1 MQCPNCQKDL
11 VQIPTLEGPQLDVC
25 PAKHGLWLDVGEVNL
40 FVENYRALE
49 EASQHAGAPAGS
61 TTSSVCPRCG
71 GLLDPKSVLET
82 SLFACRACRGWWLP
96 QGSLTQLNATARG
109 GAAPIRFDE
118 SAFYTQAQKRRT
130 TSRPMES
137 TVDSGRSRTESRAQ
151 QVWFW
156 AIFLGGALVLA
167 CLILVAGIRK
177 AVVPATW
184 ATAPDATLFFLA
196 LGVVGGFV
204 LSIYGLVVN
213 NRKRLIESI
222 PTSPV
227 RSLAVGLVEVSGR
240 AQPEGG
246 LLRAPFSGMPCV
258 LFSYSVEERRESGK
272 SARWETI
279 AKGTSV
285 EPFFVRDETGKVL
298 VVPFDAQLI
307 LPDNRTSRN
316 NWLGSLPEETI
327 LGLLKLGISVDGWL
341 GEKTIRC
348 SEACILPDETVYV
361 LGTAQENRAAAES
374 TENSARLYIGS
385 NRDNEFIISDRSEKE
400 LLSKLQWQVFTF
412 LAGGPALALLCLL
425 HIYKTYGTAVR

>member
-1 MQCPNCQKDL
+1 MIKKRLPCSVFSRVRLNHNHSPCDDQELSVPDGSFPRISFTTPRYLLQFNRGSATGSMQCPNCQKDL

-25 PAKHGLWLDVGEVNL
+25 PGKHGLWLDVGEVNL

-118 SAFYTQAQKRRT
+118 SACYTQAQKRRT

-196 LGVVGGFV
+196 LGVVGV
-204 LSIYGLVVN
+204 LSC
-213 NRKRLIESI
+213 
-222 PTSPV
+222 
-227 RSLAVGLVEVSGR
+227 RSMAS
-240 AQPEGG
+240 
-246 LLRAPFSGMPCV
+246 
-258 LFSYSVEERRESGK
+258 
-272 SARWETI
+272 W
-279 AKGTSV
+279 
-285 EPFFVRDETGKVL
+285 
-298 VVPFDAQLI
+298 
-307 LPDNRTSRN
+307 
-316 NWLGSLPEETI
+316 
-327 LGLLKLGISVDGWL
+327 
-341 GEKTIRC
+341 
-348 SEACILPDETVYV
+348 
-361 LGTAQENRAAAES
+361 
-374 TENSARLYIGS
+374 
-385 NRDNEFIISDRSEKE
+385 
-400 LLSKLQWQVFTF
+400 
-412 LAGGPALALLCLL
+412 
-425 HIYKTYGTAVR
+425 